1 MATNKVIKAELRTK
15 AGKGSSRAIRREG
28 RLPAVVYGAK
38 QDVQPITVD
47 RVDIQKLLN
56 TGAFLST
63 TYDIVVDGGKKQMV
77 LPRDVQFHPVTDWPL
92 HIDFLRLAEDEVIA
106 IMVPIHTI
114 NEEECPG
121 IRQGGIVNIV
131 RHEIEL
137 ACPANAIPE
146 KIEIDL
152 SGLELGDS
160 VHISAITLP
169 EGVTSVIDDRDFTI
183 ATIAAPSALKS
194 DEDEDEE
201 AVEGEEGEE
210 GETEEHSVEVEA
222 TSQKSEE

>member
-1 MATNKVIKAELRTK
+1 MATNTVIKAKLRTK

-38 QDVQPITVD
+38 KDVEPITVD
-47 RVDIQKLLN
+47 LVAIQKLLN
-56 TGAFLST
+56 TGGFLNS
-63 TYDIVVDGGKKQMV
+63 TYDIVVEGGKKQMV

-92 HIDFLRLAEDEVIA
+92 HIDFLRLAEDEIIA
-106 IMVPIHTI
+106 INVPVHFL

-121 IRQGGIVNIV
+121 IKQGGIINAV
-131 RHEIEL
+131 RHDIEL

-146 KIEIDL
+146 SIDIDL
-152 SGLELGDS
+152 TGLELGDS
-160 VHISAITLP
+160 IHISSISLP
-169 EGVTSVIDDRDFTI
+169 EGVTPIIDDRDFTI

-194 DEDEDEE
+194 DEEDAE

-210 GETEEHSVEVEA
+210 GEAEEQSVEVEA